1 MRKLEV
7 GKGVKRNTRLDEY
20 IRASFPDLP
29 HGALYKAF
37 RKKDIKINGT
47 WAPAEAILLPGSEI
61 SIYIPDHLLFGS
73 TERSPDS
80 PASPTADGVPAS
92 INNGTHPDG
101 STHPG
106 GDLSRPLRGAA
117 HALSIVYED
126 QNLLIVNKAQG
137 MAVHPDRT
145 GRGVTLIELASEYL
159 QATATKNAAQ
169 PLLCHRIDRNT
180 GGLVLIAKNKPA
192 LDYILN
198 RLTEGSIKK
207 HYRCIVAGKP
217 PSSGATLTA
226 WLTKDA
232 NYGKVT
238 VSDEPLSRKSQKI
251 VTSYRLLEHCAE
263 SDTSLLEIALQTG
276 RTHQIRAHLAYVGL
290 PIIGD
295 GKYCPNSINSRFR
308 LKKQLLIAYKLIF
321 SYSAKTSGILSYLA
335 GHQFEVDDGLPSLSQ
350 LHAPQISE

>member
-61 SIYIPDHLLFGS
+61 NVYIPDHLLFGS
-73 TERSPDS
+73 TERSPDCTTAPAADGF
-80 PASPTADGVPAS
+80 PASVGS
-92 INNGTHPDG
+92 
-101 STHPG
+101 STHADSKTHAD
-106 GDLSRPLRGAA
+106 GDLSPPARGAA

-126 QNLLIVNKAQG
+126 QNLLIINKAQG

-159 QATATKNAAQ
+159 QTSSTKNAVQ

-180 GGLVLIAKNKPA
+180 GGLVLIAKNKPT
-192 LDYILN
+192 LDYILG

-207 HYRCIVAGKP
+207 YYRCIVTGKP
-217 PSSGATLTA
+217 PASGATLTA

-232 NYGKVT
+232 SYGKVT

-251 VTSYRLLEHCAE
+251 VTSYRLLDHCAE
-263 SDTSLLEIALQTG
+263 SGTSLLEVALQTG
-276 RTHQIRAHLAYVGL
+276 RTHQIRAHLAFVGL

-308 LKKQLLIAYKLIF
+308 IKKQLLIAYKLIF